1 MKKRNV
7 LAVAVAVAALA
18 GPVLAHADSDASLG
32 QGTLLITG
40 RVSDVFSDAN
50 NGITTGSG
58 ASTGLHVNVGS
69 SVMPTLGI
77 TYFFTDHI
85 SAEAIL
91 GVTHHDIK
99 AEGGGTVLPVYD
111 TWVLPP
117 VVTVQYRPLSKTSPI
132 SPYVGAGVNA
142 MVFFSGQNKSGLS
155 THLNDNLGWALQAGA
170 DAPVGHGWTLNADV
184 KKVFVETT
192 AKVDTGDGDLYS
204 HVRLDPWI
212 LSIGV
217 GHKF

>member
-1 MKKRNV
+1 M
-7 LAVAVAVAALA
+7 LAAAAAAFTLA
-18 GPVLAHADSDASLG
+18 GPVLAHADDGTTLG

-40 RVSDVFSDAN
+40 RVTDVFSDAKDA
-50 NGITTGSG
+50 IKTGSG
-58 ASTGLHVNVGS
+58 VSTGLHVNVGP

-91 GVTHHDIK
+91 GVTDHHIK
-99 AEGGGTVLPVYD
+99 AEGADESFPVYN

-117 VVTVQYRPLSKTSPI
+117 VVTVQYRPLAKTSPI

-142 MVFFSGQNKSGLS
+142 MVFFDGENKSGLS
-155 THLNDNLGWALQAGA
+155 THLNDALGWALQAGF
-170 DAPVGHGWTLNADV
+170 DAPVAKNWTINADV

-204 HVRLDPWI
+204 HVHLDPWI
-212 LSIGV
+212 LSLGV

>member
-1 MKKRNV
+1 MKRNC
-7 LAVAVAVAALA
+7 LIAAAVAALA
-18 GPVLAHADSDASLG
+18 VPALAHADSGAELG
-32 QGTLLITG
+32 QGTWLVTG
-40 RVSDVFSDAN
+40 RVSDVFSNAN

-58 ASTGLHVNVGS
+58 ASSGLHVNVGA

-99 AEGGGTVLPVYD
+99 AEGAGTSLPVYD

-117 VVTVQYRPLSKTSPI
+117 VLTVQYRPLSKTSPI

-142 MVFFSGQNKSGLS
+142 MVFFSGENKSGLS
-155 THLNDNLGWALQAGA
+155 THLNDNIGWALQAGA

-192 AKVDTGDGDLYS
+192 AKVDDGGTNLYS
-204 HVRLDPWI
+204 HVHLDPWI
-212 LSIGV
+212 LSLGV